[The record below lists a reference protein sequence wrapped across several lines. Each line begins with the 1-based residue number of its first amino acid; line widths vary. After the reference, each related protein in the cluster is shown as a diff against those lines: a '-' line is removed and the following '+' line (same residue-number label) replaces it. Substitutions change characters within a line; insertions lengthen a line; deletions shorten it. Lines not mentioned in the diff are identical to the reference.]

1 MWTPFSS
8 LEPRWMR
15 DLDLTPTVRAKVRER
30 ATAMRL
36 NDMHPSPPGS
46 RDEHLRRLRLRLRL
60 AGRWRFSVVGALLA
74 AAPITIML
82 AVPFSSFGGAGWS
95 LIAARIIGLMVAAQL
110 VAAVIVQRWLMSQV
124 LTPYFATALREH
136 GIVVCLKC
144 GYPAANDARS
154 TVCPE
159 CGLDDPLA
167 RDDAST

>member
-36 NDMHPSPPGS
+36 NDMQLFQPAS
-46 RDEHLRRLRLRLRL
+46 RDEHLRRLRLRL
-60 AGRWRFSVVGALLA
+60 AGRWRFGVIGALLA
-74 AAPITIML
+74 AAPIATML
-82 AVPFSSFGGAGWS
+82 AVPFSSFGGIGWS
-95 LIAARIIGLMVAAQL
+95 SIAGPIGLMLAGQL